1 MTKQICLI
9 HEETSIT
16 NLFGDLWAI
25 TVVLL
30 LFDQMDQANL
40 LGRFSSN
47 KRVLWMYC
55 KLWWSLVRSTGFPPF
70 RVRAG
75 FSMTN
80 LVHSN
85 SILNRFGIV
94 LFVFSLIPNNY
105 GTVHLFVPLR
115 SWKVRNQ
122 FSSFLLWSWKMWNS
136 SVRFYFDPK
145 RFGTNFLHSSL
156 TWTALK

>member
-9 HEETSIT
+9 HVETSIT
-16 NLFGDLWAI
+16 NLFGDLWTI

-47 KRVLWMYC
+47 KRVLWMC
-55 KLWWSLVRSTGFPPF
+55 RKRWRSLVRSSGFPPF
-70 RVRAG
+70 RARAG

-80 LVHSN
+80 LIHFN
-85 SILNRFGIV
+85 SILNRFVIV

-122 FSSFLLWSWKMWNS
+122 LSSFLLRSWKMWNG

-145 RFGTNFLHSSL
+145 KVWN
-156 TWTALK
+156 